1 MGTHKCLDFTCY
13 DSNGIY
19 SCLSYYFWKDRFM
32 AWGKLTILILLLCV
46 GCAKTN
52 KTFIL
57 DPSITYP
64 EERNVLVAVP
74 VVPVEIEIIE

>member
-1 MGTHKCLDFTCY
+1 
-13 DSNGIY
+13 
-19 SCLSYYFWKDRFM
+19 M
-32 AWGKLTILILLLCV
+32 AWVKLTILILLLCV

-64 EERNVLVAVP
+64 EERNVLVAEP

>member
-1 MGTHKCLDFTCY
+1 
-13 DSNGIY
+13 
-19 SCLSYYFWKDRFM
+19 M
-32 AWGKLTILILLLCV
+32 AWMKLTILILLLCV
-46 GCAKTN
+46 ACSSTE

-74 VVPVEIEIIE
+74 VVPVEIAPIE